1 MKSFLLPPIFSL
13 LHLKRYG
20 GLTKLQRDPQSF
32 NCIKFDLFV
41 FQFHQLTFALIKFD
55 THSFNSY
62 LFCF

>member
-20 GLTKLQRDPQSF
+20 GLTKLQRGPQSF

-41 FQFHQLTFALIKFD
+41 FQFHPLTFNFLCF
-55 THSFNSY
+55 FNQI
-62 LFCF
+62 